1 MSTSTRAQ
9 EPVLKDLKDF
19 SLKTIIRKADIK
31 DVPKI
36 QALITDFAK
45 KDLMLQRSLIDLYE
59 NIRDYYI
66 AKKGKALIGC
76 CALHIC
82 WKDLAEVK
90 ALAVSE
96 DTHGKGIGK
105 RLVKEA
111 LKEAKT
117 LSIKKVF
124 CLTYVPGFFKALGFK
139 KIDRKL
145 LPHKIWTE
153 CLQCPKFPDCD
164 EQAMML
170 KL

>member
-1 MSTSTRAQ
+1 M
-9 EPVLKDLKDF
+9 
-19 SLKTIIRKADIK
+19 KTIIRKADIK

-36 QALITDFAK
+36 QALITVFAK

-66 AKKGKALIGC
+66 AEKAKVLIGC

-96 DTHGKGIGK
+96 DVHGKGVGK

-111 LKEAKT
+111 LKEAKV

-124 CLTYVPGFFKALGFK
+124 CLTYVPGFFKILGFK

-153 CLQCPKFPDCD
+153 CLQCPKFSDCD

>member
-1 MSTSTRAQ
+1 M
-9 EPVLKDLKDF
+9 
-19 SLKTIIRKADIK
+19 KTIIRKADIK

-36 QALITDFAK
+36 QALITGFAK

-66 AKKGKALIGC
+66 AEKAKVVIGC

-96 DTHGKGIGK
+96 DVHGKGVGK

-111 LKEAKT
+111 LKEAKV

-124 CLTYVPGFFKALGFK
+124 CLTYVPGFFKILGFK

>member
-1 MSTSTRAQ
+1 M
-9 EPVLKDLKDF
+9 
-19 SLKTIIRKADIK
+19 KTIIRKADIK

-45 KDLMLQRSLIDLYE
+45 KDLMLPRSLIDLYE
-59 NIRDYYI
+59 NIRDYFI
-66 AKKGKALIGC
+66 AEKGKAFIGC

-82 WKDLAEVK
+82 WKELAEVK

-96 DTHGKGIGK
+96 DMHGKGIGR
-105 RLVKEA
+105 RLVKES
-111 LKEAKT
+111 LKEAKA
-117 LSIKKVF
+117 LRIKKVF
-124 CLTYVPGFFKALGFK
+124 CLTYVPEFFKTFGFK
-139 KIDRKL
+139 KMDRKL

>member
-1 MSTSTRAQ
+1 
-9 EPVLKDLKDF
+9 
-19 SLKTIIRKADIK
+19 LKTIIRKADIK

-36 QALITDFAK
+36 QALITVFAK

-66 AKKGKALIGC
+66 AEKAKVLIGC

-96 DTHGKGIGK
+96 DVHGKGVGK

-111 LKEAKT
+111 LKEAKV

-124 CLTYVPGFFKALGFK
+124 CLTYVPGFFKILGFK

>member
-1 MSTSTRAQ
+1 M
-9 EPVLKDLKDF
+9 
-19 SLKTIIRKADIK
+19 KTIIRKADIK

-36 QALITDFAK
+36 QALITVFAK

-66 AKKGKALIGC
+66 AEKAKVLIGC

-96 DTHGKGIGK
+96 DVHGKGVGK

-111 LKEAKT
+111 LKEAKV

-124 CLTYVPGFFKALGFK
+124 CLTYVPGFFKILGFK